1 MKNIRSIN
9 VDLDKYTNN
18 VINNLAKAQR
28 NTAENIWESLSE
40 NANMDTG
47 AFISS
52 IKIED
57 TQITEERIKTFIGSD
72 LQVVDSN
79 GQSYNLGFLLE
90 NGTMP
95 HTIVPVN
102 GEYLVFEKDGK
113 TIFTK
118 LVHHPGMRAYNN
130 YKNALNS
137 NLSTYKA
144 NIKKA
149 MRDSL

>member
-9 VDLDKYTNN
+9 IDLDKYSKN

-28 NTAENIWESLSE
+28 NTAEDIWEYLFE

-47 AFISS
+47 TFISS
-52 IKIED
+52 IEIED
-57 TQITEERIKTFIGSD
+57 TQITEDSIKTFIGSD
-72 LQVVDSN
+72 LKVVDSN

-137 NLSTYKA
+137 NIRAYKA